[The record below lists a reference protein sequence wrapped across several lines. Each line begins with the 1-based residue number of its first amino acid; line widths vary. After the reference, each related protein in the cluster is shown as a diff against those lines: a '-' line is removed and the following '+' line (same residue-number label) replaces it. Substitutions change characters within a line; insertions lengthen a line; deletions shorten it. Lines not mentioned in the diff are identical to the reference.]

1 MSTEVLNAPPARPR
15 SFREAW
21 LISAGHMLTHWYP
34 ATFYLLLPIIGKE
47 LGLSYSQIGLIM
59 TCQALASAIA
69 NVPGGIL
76 VDTYGRM
83 GVLMAMSLFWI
94 GFPYLLMGFTH
105 SYWLLLAC
113 VTLVGFGNSIWHP
126 TAIPVLARRYP
137 ERKGFVLSVHGMGG
151 NVGDAAAP
159 IVVGALLT
167 IVTWREVVV
176 LNVVPGVAM
185 ALLILMML
193 GTLRSAGAKRPEPHA
208 RPAQSFA
215 DYMAEV
221 RLLLKNRSLLLLS
234 TSSAFRSMTQSALL
248 TFLPL
253 YLAHEM
259 GFGPLAIGWCLFAL
273 QVAGFIASPV
283 AGHLS
288 DKSGPRGVMNWTM
301 GATAVILLAM
311 AFAGGSPV
319 FIVLIAVLG
328 FFLYASRAVIQAW
341 LLDATPKNVG
351 GMSIGILFG
360 FQAVGA
366 AIGPLAGGVIADQ
379 AGLLAAFYFLAVTII
394 IGNLFVF
401 LMPRD
406 SGRAHALVGGRPPR

>member
-1 MSTEVLNAPPARPR
+1 MSTEVLTAPPVQPR

-21 LISAGHMLTHWYP
+21 LITAGHMLTHWYP
-34 ATFYLLLPIIGKE
+34 ATFYLLLPIIGTE

-59 TCQALASAIA
+59 TCQALAGAIA

-76 VDTYGRM
+76 VDTSGRM
-83 GVLMAMSLFWI
+83 GVLMASSLFWI

-105 SYWLLLAC
+105 SYWLLVLC
-113 VTLVGFGNSIWHP
+113 VMLVGIGNSIWHP
-126 TAIPVLARRYP
+126 TAIPALARQYP
-137 ERKGFVLSVHGMGG
+137 DRKGFVLSVHGMGG

-159 IVVGALLT
+159 IAVGAMLT
-167 IVTWREVVV
+167 ILTWREVVV

-193 GTLRSAGAKRPEPHA
+193 GTLRSARAKPSEPRDRHV
-208 RPAQSFA
+208 QSFA

-253 YLAHEM
+253 YLAHEK
-259 GFGPLAIGWCLFAL
+259 GFAPLAVGWCLFAL

-288 DKSGPRGVMNWTM
+288 DKGGPRGVMNWTM
-301 GATAVILLAM
+301 GATALILVAM
-311 AFAGGSPV
+311 AFAGQSPV

-351 GMSIGILFG
+351 GTSIGILFG
-360 FQAVGA
+360 FQAVGSA
-366 AIGPLAGGVIADQ
+366 VGPLIGGIIADR
-379 AGLLAAFYFLAVTII
+379 AGLLATFYFLAVTII
-394 IGNLFVF
+394 IGNLFVC
-401 LMPRD
+401 LMPRE
-406 SGRAHALVGGRPPR
+406 SGRARTA

>member
-1 MSTEVLNAPPARPR
+1 MSTEALTSPPAPAR

-21 LISAGHMLTHWYP
+21 LITAGHMLTHWYP
-34 ATFYLLLPIIGKE
+34 ATFYLLLPIIGTE

-69 NVPGGIL
+69 NVPGGML
-76 VDTYGRM
+76 VDTFGRM
-83 GVLMAMSLFWI
+83 GVLMASSLFWI

-105 SYWLLLAC
+105 SYWLLVLC
-113 VTLVGFGNSIWHP
+113 VMLVGVGNSIWHP
-126 TAIPVLARRYP
+126 TAIPALARQYP

-151 NVGDAAAP
+151 NIGDAAAP
-159 IVVGALLT
+159 IVVGAMLT
-167 IVTWREVVV
+167 ILTWREVVV

-193 GTLRSAGAKRPEPHA
+193 GTLRSAVSKRTPPRERQVQPFTDYL
-208 RPAQSFA
+208 AQ
-215 DYMAEV
+215 V
-221 RLLLKNRSLLLLS
+221 RQLFKNRSLLLLS
-234 TSSAFRSMTQSALL
+234 TSSAFRSMTQTALL

-253 YLAHEM
+253 YLAHEKS
-259 GFGPLAIGWCLFAL
+259 FTPLAIGWCLFAL
-273 QVAGFIASPV
+273 QVAGFIASPI

-288 DKSGPRGVMNWTM
+288 DKGGPRGVMNWSM
-301 GATAVILLAM
+301 GATAVILVAM
-311 AFAGGSPV
+311 AVAGQSPV
-319 FIVLIAVLG
+319 FIALIAVLG

-366 AIGPLAGGVIADQ
+366 AIGPLLGGVIADHY
-379 AGLLAAFYFLAVTII
+379 GLIVTFYFLAVTIV

-401 LMPRD
+401 LMPRG
-406 SGRAHALVGGRPPR
+406 SGRARTA